1 MKVIFIKDLK
11 KQGKKGDI
19 KDIKDGYANFLI
31 NEGYVTMATTGNLK
45 HFNTE
50 KNFEEEQEQLKINNC
65 KQIKEKLEKI
75 TISIKVKTGA
85 LDKVF
90 GSVSTKQIV
99 TALTKANFEIN
110 KTCVKINEPLTSLGI
125 HNVIIE
131 LHKEVKANLK
141 VNLIK

>member
-50 KNFEEEQEQLKINNC
+50 KNLEEEQEQLKINNC

-75 TISIKVKTGA
+75 TISIKVKTGT

>member
-75 TISIKVKTGA
+75 TISIKVKTGT